1 MDTLLTQLNIMLDGL
16 KKKEKALEELLA
28 ITENQQTVLKS
39 ELPLEE
45 VRALIYPM
53 NQGKQ
58 DAIIIIKECDN
69 MFEAMLKEMGA
80 ELDAKQHLYKS
91 QVKSMQDHIRNIMDL
106 DVKVRVAEEENN
118 RILDERRNAES
129 PTSNGLKAKPTPI
142 IADSNR
148 VIKAYEQGSKNYKG

>member
-16 KKKEKALEELLA
+16 KKKEKALQELLG

-45 VRALIYPM
+45 VRTIIFPM

-58 DAIIIIKECDN
+58 DAIIIVKECDN

-80 ELDAKQHLYKS
+80 ELDKKQHMYKP
-91 QVKSMQDHIRNIMDL
+91 QVQEMQGHIRNIMDL

-118 RILDERRNAES
+118 RTLDERRNSEL
-129 PTSNGLKAKPTPI
+129 PVVHGLNAKPTPI